1 MKTMN
6 KIFKSIVLVVCL
18 GASMVSC
25 SDWTTEEVKDPA
37 NLTQTNRSEAYY
49 EALRAYKKTD
59 HPIVFGWFGNWT
71 GTGSSLSGS
80 LSGLPDS
87 MDVVSIWGDFHS
99 LSPEQ
104 ISDMRYVQQKKGT
117 KVLITGLLFD
127 IGDKITPAM
136 PDSLANQGL
145 TWKEWRYRFWK
156 WTPGNRDSMLLAI
169 ENYANAF
176 CDTIDKYGYDGFD
189 LDAEPYLPQP
199 FKTDK
204 ELWNV
209 KGGMDLFVQ
218 TMAKRLGPQSGT
230 DRMLIIDG
238 EPYAISAELGK
249 CFNYFVLQTY
259 GARNFDVLD
268 YNTLKQVN
276 HFKSQMSLEDIAKK
290 IIVTESYEDY
300 ASTGGVTFT
309 LPNGST
315 TISTLGFAK
324 WNPTIGGKVYRKGGI
339 GAYHIEYGH
348 TVTTAVHTYPFI
360 RESIQI
366 MNPHTITK

>member
-1 MKTMN
+1 MN
-6 KIFKSIVLVVCL
+6 KILRTIGWSLCIGVMM
-18 GASMVSC
+18 ASC
-25 SDWTTEEVKDPA
+25 NDWTEEEIKDPA
-37 NLTQTNRSEAYY
+37 QLTQTNRTEAYY
-49 EALRAYKKTD
+49 ESLRAYKKTN

-71 GTGSSLSGS
+71 GSGANLSGS
-80 LSGLPDS
+80 LAGLPDS
-87 MDVVSIWGDFHS
+87 MDVVSIWGNFHS

-117 KVLITGLLFD
+117 KVTITGLLFD
-127 IGDKITPAM
+127 IGDKITPPI
-136 PDSLANQGL
+136 PDSLASKGM
-145 TWKEWRYRFWK
+145 TWEQWRYRFWK
-156 WTPGNRDSMLLAI
+156 WNPTSRDSMLKAI

-189 LDAEPYLPQP
+189 LDAEPFLPQP
-199 FKTDK
+199 FQTNK

-230 DRMLIIDG
+230 DRLLIIDG
-238 EPYAISAELGK
+238 EPYAISPELGK

-268 YNTLKQVN
+268 KNTVKQVN
-276 HFKSQMSLEDIAKK
+276 HFKSSMPIDEIAAKIVVCED
-290 IIVTESYEDY
+290 YERY
-300 ASTGGVTFT
+300 ASTGGVPFT
-309 LPNGST
+309 MPNGAT

-324 WNPTIGGKVYRKGGI
+324 WNPTINGKVYRKGGI

-348 TVTTAVHTYPFI
+348 TVTTTINTYPFI

-366 MNPHTITK
+366 MNPFINK